1 VRADDVD
8 GRQSCPA
15 PPLLEAR
22 GLAAGYNGVP
32 VVLDVDLRVDRG
44 EVVALLGP
52 NGVGKTTTLLTL
64 SGELSPI
71 AGEVKWQG
79 VWTKAPLYKRA
90 RQGLGLVTEDR
101 SVFMGL
107 STADNIRLGRI
118 PRARVLAVFPE
129 LGAVMR
135 SRAGLLSG
143 GEQQMLAIARALARD
158 PKLLLVDELSLG
170 LAPLIVQR
178 LLRAVRHA
186 ASDRGIGVLFV
197 EQHVPRALSVADR
210 VYVMQRGKIA
220 LEGIAKEVARD
231 LGHVRDIYLGR
242 LSTAQ
247 ESISQD
253 TPTGA
258 TE

>member
-1 VRADDVD
+1 
-8 GRQSCPA
+8 
-15 PPLLEAR
+15 
-22 GLAAGYNGVP
+22 LAAGYNGVP
-32 VVLDVDLRVDRG
+32 VVRDVNLRVDRG

-64 SGELSPI
+64 SGELPPV
-71 AGEVKWQG
+71 AGEVIWQG
-79 VWTKAPLYKRA
+79 LATKAPLYKRA

-107 STADNIRLGRI
+107 SAADNLHLA
-118 PRARVLAVFPE
+118 RAPHARALAVFPE
-129 LGAVMR
+129 LRGLMR
-135 SRAGLLSG
+135 SRARLLSG

-158 PKLLLVDELSLG
+158 PKLLLIDELSLG

-197 EQHVPRALSVADR
+197 EQHVPRALSIADR

-220 LEGIAKEVARD
+220 LKGTAKEVSRNLGD
-231 LGHVRDIYLGR
+231 LQDIYLGR
-242 LSTAQ
+242 RSTMQ
-247 ESISQD
+247 DSIGQN
-253 TPTGA
+253 TETGGRREVPEA
-258 TE
+258 T

>member
-1 VRADDVD
+1 VLT
-8 GRQSCPA
+8 

-32 VVLDVDLRVDRG
+32 VVRDVDLRVDRG

-71 AGEVKWQG
+71 AGEVIWQG
-79 VWTKAPLYKRA
+79 VGTKAPLYKRA

-118 PRARVLAVFPE
+118 PHARALAVFPE
-129 LGAVMR
+129 LGALMR

-231 LGHVRDIYLGR
+231 LGHLRDIYLGR
-242 LSTAQ
+242 RPAAQ
-247 ESISQD
+247 DGIGQD
-253 TPTGA
+253 TPTR
-258 TE
+258 EDL

>member
-1 VRADDVD
+1 MLT
-8 GRQSCPA
+8 

-32 VVLDVDLRVDRG
+32 VVRDVDLRVDRG

-71 AGEVKWQG
+71 AGEVIWEG
-79 VWTKAPLYKRA
+79 LGTKAPLYKRA

-118 PRARVLAVFPE
+118 PCARALAVFPE
-129 LGAVMR
+129 LGALMR

-231 LGHVRDIYLGR
+231 LGHLRDIYLGR
-242 LSTAQ
+242 RSTVQ
-247 ESISQD
+247 DSIGQD
-253 TPTGA
+253 TQIR
-258 TE
+258 EDL

>member
-1 VRADDVD
+1 MLT
-8 GRQSCPA
+8 

-32 VVLDVDLRVDRG
+32 VVRDVDLRVDRG

-64 SGELSPI
+64 SGELPAV
-71 AGEVKWQG
+71 AGEVIWQG
-79 VWTKAPLYKRA
+79 LPTKAPLYKRA

-107 STADNIRLGRI
+107 SAADNIHLGRV
-118 PRARVLAVFPE
+118 PPA
-129 LGAVMR
+129 
-135 SRAGLLSG
+135 LLSG

-158 PKLLLVDELSLG
+158 PKLLLIDELSLG

-178 LLRAVRHA
+178 LLRSVRHA

-197 EQHVPRALSVADR
+197 EQHVPRALSIADR

-220 LEGIAKEVARD
+220 LKGTAKEVSRNLGD
-231 LGHVRDIYLGR
+231 LQDIYLGR
-242 LSTAQ
+242 RSTTHDSIGQ
-247 ESISQD
+247 NTETGGRREVPES
-253 TPTGA
+253 T
-258 TE
+258 

>member
-1 VRADDVD
+1 MLT
-8 GRQSCPA
+8 

-22 GLAAGYNGVP
+22 GLAVGYNGVP
-32 VVLDVDLRVDRG
+32 VVRDIGLRVDRG

-64 SGELSPI
+64 SGELPPI
-71 AGEVKWQG
+71 AGEVIWEG
-79 VWTKAPLYKRA
+79 LGTKAPLYKRA

-118 PRARVLAVFPE
+118 PRARALAVFPE
-129 LGAVMR
+129 LGALMR

-158 PKLLLVDELSLG
+158 PKVLLVDELSLG

-186 ASDRGIGVLFV
+186 ASDRGVGVLFV
-197 EQHVPRALSVADR
+197 EQHVPRALSITDR

-220 LEGIAKEVARD
+220 LEGTAREVARD
-231 LGHVRDIYLGR
+231 LGHLQDIYLGR
-242 LSTAQ
+242 RSAAQDGIDQTA
-247 ESISQD
+247 ELHGR
-253 TPTGA
+253 P
-258 TE
+258 

>member
-1 VRADDVD
+1 V
-8 GRQSCPA
+8 QA

-22 GLAAGYNGVP
+22 GLAVGYHGVP
-32 VVLDVDLRVDRG
+32 VVRGVDLHVARG

-64 SGELSPI
+64 SGELAPI
-71 AGEVKWQG
+71 AGEVSWQG
-79 VWTKAPLYKRA
+79 RATKAPLHKRA
-90 RQGLGLVTEDR
+90 RQGLSLVTEDR

-107 STADNIRLGRI
+107 STADNIRLGRT
-118 PRARVLAVFPE
+118 PQARVLAVFPE
-129 LGAVMR
+129 LGALLR
-135 SRAGLLSG
+135 RRAGLLSG
-143 GEQQMLAIARALARD
+143 GEQQMLAIGRALARD

-186 ASDRGIGVLFV
+186 ASERGVGVLLV

-220 LEGIAKEVARD
+220 LEGAAKEVARD
-231 LGHVRDIYLGR
+231 LGLLHEIYLGR
-242 LSTAQ
+242 RPAALDGSGQTNRPA
-247 ESISQD
+247 
-253 TPTGA
+253 GA
-258 TE
+258 GS

>member
-1 VRADDVD
+1 VLT
-8 GRQSCPA
+8 

-22 GLAAGYNGVP
+22 GLAVGYNGVP
-32 VVLDVDLRVDRG
+32 VVRDIDLRVDRG

-71 AGEVKWQG
+71 AGQVIWQG
-79 VWTKAPLYKRA
+79 LETKAPLYKRA
-90 RQGLGLVTEDR
+90 RQGLSLVTEDR

-107 STADNIRLGRI
+107 STADNIHLGRV
-118 PRARVLAVFPE
+118 PHARALAVFPE
-129 LGAVMR
+129 LGALMPR
-135 SRAGLLSG
+135 RAGLLSG

-186 ASDRGIGVLFV
+186 ASDRGTGVLLV

-220 LEGIAKEVARD
+220 LTGTANEVTRE
-231 LGHVRDIYLGR
+231 LGHLQDIYLGR
-242 LSTAQ
+242 RATAPDSTG
-247 ESISQD
+247 
-253 TPTGA
+253 PH
-258 TE
+258 

>member
-1 VRADDVD
+1 VLT
-8 GRQSCPA
+8 

-22 GLAAGYNGVP
+22 GLAVGYHGIP
-32 VVLDVDLRVDRG
+32 VVRGVDLRVDRG

-71 AGEVKWQG
+71 AGEVIWQG
-79 VWTKAPLYKRA
+79 LGTKAPLYKRA

-107 STADNIRLGRI
+107 STADNIHLGRI
-118 PRARVLAVFPE
+118 SHAQVLAVFPE
-129 LGAVMR
+129 LGALMR

-143 GEQQMLAIARALARD
+143 GEQQMLAIGRALARD

-186 ASDRGIGVLFV
+186 ASDRGTGVLLV

-220 LEGIAKEVARD
+220 LEGTAKEVARD
-231 LGHVRDIYLGR
+231 LGHLHDIYLGR
-242 LSTAQ
+242 RAAAQDSTDQ
-247 ESISQD
+247 H
-253 TPTGA
+253 
-258 TE
+258 

>member
-1 VRADDVD
+1 
-8 GRQSCPA
+8 
-15 PPLLEAR
+15 
-22 GLAAGYNGVP
+22 LAVGYHGVP
-32 VVLDVDLRVDRG
+32 VVRDLDMRVDRG

-71 AGEVKWQG
+71 AGEVIWRG
-79 VWTKAPLYKRA
+79 LGTKAPLYKRA
-90 RQGLGLVTEDR
+90 RQGLSLVTEDR

-107 STADNIRLGRI
+107 STADNIHLGRI
-118 PRARVLAVFPE
+118 PAGRALAVFPE
-129 LGAVMR
+129 LEALMR

-143 GEQQMLAIARALARD
+143 GEQQMLAIARALGRD

-178 LLRAVRHA
+178 LLQAVRRA
-186 ASDRGIGVLFV
+186 ATDRGTGVLLV

-220 LEGIAKEVARD
+220 LQGSAKDVARD
-231 LGHVRDIYLGR
+231 LGHLRDIYLGR
-242 LSTAQ
+242 RATAP
-247 ESISQD
+247 D
-253 TPTGA
+253 RTGNA
-258 TE
+258 EPRRRP

>member
-1 VRADDVD
+1 MSAH
-8 GRQSCPA
+8 A
-15 PPLLEAR
+15 PLLEAR
-22 GLAAGYNGVP
+22 GLAVGYHGVP
-32 VVLDVDLRVDRG
+32 VVRDVDLRVDRG

-71 AGEVKWQG
+71 AGEVIWQG
-79 VWTKAPLYKRA
+79 LETKAPLYKRA

-107 STADNIRLGRI
+107 STADNIHLGRI
-118 PRARVLAVFPE
+118 PPARALAVFPE
-129 LGAVMR
+129 LGALMR
-135 SRAGLLSG
+135 RRAGLLSG
-143 GEQQMLAIARALARD
+143 GEQQMLAIGRALARD

-186 ASDRGIGVLFV
+186 ASDGGTGVLLV

-220 LEGIAKEVARD
+220 LKGTAKEVTRD
-231 LGHVRDIYLGR
+231 LSHLQDIYLGR
-242 LSTAQ
+242 RTTAQ
-247 ESISQD
+247 DS
-253 TPTGA
+253 TGQH
-258 TE
+258 

>member
-1 VRADDVD
+1 M
-8 GRQSCPA
+8 PT
-15 PPLLEAR
+15 PPLLEAH

-32 VVLDVDLRVDRG
+32 VVRDVDLRVDRG

-71 AGEVKWQG
+71 AGEVIWQG
-79 VWTKAPLYKRA
+79 VGTKAPLYKRA

-118 PRARVLAVFPE
+118 PHARALAVFPE
-129 LGAVMR
+129 LGALMR

-158 PKLLLVDELSLG
+158 PKLLLVDG

-231 LGHVRDIYLGR
+231 LGHLRDIYLGR
-242 LSTAQ
+242 RSTVQ
-247 ESISQD
+247 DSIGQD
-253 TPTGA
+253 TQIR
-258 TE
+258 EDL

>member
-1 VRADDVD
+1 MLT
-8 GRQSCPA
+8 

-32 VVLDVDLRVDRG
+32 VVRDVDLRVDRG

-64 SGELSPI
+64 SGELPAV
-71 AGEVKWQG
+71 AGEVIWQG
-79 VWTKAPLYKRA
+79 LPTNAPLYKRA

-107 STADNIRLGRI
+107 SAADNLHLGRV
-118 PRARVLAVFPE
+118 PRARALAVFPE
-129 LGAVMR
+129 LRGLMR

-158 PKLLLVDELSLG
+158 PKLLLIDELSLG

-178 LLRAVRHA
+178 LLRSVRHA

-197 EQHVPRALSVADR
+197 EQHVPRALSIADR

-220 LEGIAKEVARD
+220 LKGTAKEVSRNLGD
-231 LGHVRDIYLGR
+231 LQDIYLGR
-242 LSTAQ
+242 RSTTHDSIGQ
-247 ESISQD
+247 NTETGGRREVPES
-253 TPTGA
+253 T
-258 TE
+258 